1 MQTLRTS
8 NRSALLH
15 IPTALRA
22 QTCFSGHD
30 STSFQNP
37 CAMPKPGEVQGRA
50 ETATCDA
57 IVRNS
62 ERERATSQKGNGDQN
77 QTIWTSGSS
86 DEPDPPLAYAL
97 FVQPEHRI

>member
-37 CAMPKPGEVQGRA
+37 CAMPKPGEVQS
-50 ETATCDA
+50 
-57 IVRNS
+57 RNLS
-62 ERERATSQKGNGDQN
+62 TV
-77 QTIWTSGSS
+77 
-86 DEPDPPLAYAL
+86 LANFGIL
-97 FVQPEHRI
+97 HHPVFKRVQPT